1 MAVRSI
7 VLFIHIVGVLVLFI
21 GIAFEYMSLASLRRS
36 TISEPES
43 SWVRLYGALPRV
55 YGLAFALIVASGF
68 YMSRGG
74 WWAFPWVRLSFGLM
88 VLMGLLG
95 GPAIRAR
102 TRTIGKGSGRER
114 ATAASDSW
122 VRVSLSMRA
131 ALGLAAV
138 YLMIDKPD
146 LNQSLLVTSGA
157 VIAGAV
163 LGLLNT
169 DASQRPVV
177 STGRRIQTMKKRDQA
192 RDFWS

>member
-1 MAVRSI
+1 MTVRSI
-7 VLFIHIVGVLVLFI
+7 VLFVHIVGVLILFI
-21 GIAFEYMSLASLRRS
+21 AIAFEHISLATLRRS
-36 TISEPES
+36 TISEPEA

-68 YMSRGG
+68 YMARGG
-74 WWAFPWVRLSFGLM
+74 FFAFPWVRLSFGLM

-102 TRTIGKGSGRER
+102 ARTIRKGSARER

-131 ALGLAAV
+131 AMGLAAV

-146 LNQSLLVTSGA
+146 LNQSLLVTGGA
-157 VIAGAV
+157 VAAGMI

-169 DASQRPVV
+169 ATGQRPLVNTV
-177 STGRRIQTMKKRDQA
+177 AESKQ
-192 RDFWS
+192 